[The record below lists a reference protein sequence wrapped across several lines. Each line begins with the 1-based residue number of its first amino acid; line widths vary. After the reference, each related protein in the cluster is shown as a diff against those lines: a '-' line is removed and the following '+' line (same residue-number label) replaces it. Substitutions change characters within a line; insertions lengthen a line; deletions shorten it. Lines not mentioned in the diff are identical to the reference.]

1 MVQRKRQNPKQNQRL
16 ALGGRSGSRPRR
28 PPSFQADQDGP
39 VWIYGHHPVLEAL
52 RNPARIRRRLVAT
65 RNAARDL
72 PAGAEPEVLDPRAI
86 DRLLPDGAVHQGLAL
101 LADPLQPPPLET
113 LFEARRSLVFLD
125 HVSDPHN
132 VGAILRSAAA
142 FGAGAVITTQRHAP
156 QVTGVLAK
164 SASGALEL
172 VPYVQIRNL
181 ADALIAA
188 REAGYVRLG
197 LDERGEDLETALSA
211 TREYPV
217 ALVLG
222 AEGPGLRER
231 TRATCDRLVRL
242 PTSGPIGAL
251 NVSNAAAVALFAV
264 ARARA

>member
-1 MVQRKRQNPKQNQRL
+1 M
-16 ALGGRSGSRPRR
+16 RR
-28 PPSFQADQDGP
+28 PNRPNERP
-39 VWIYGHHPVLEAL
+39 VKTFERERPDPDAPLWIYGHHPVLEAL
-52 RNPARIRRRLVAT
+52 QNPLRVRHRLVAT

-72 PAGAEPEVLDPRAI
+72 PAGAEPELLDPREI
-86 DRLLPDGAVHQGLAL
+86 DRLLPEGAVHQGLGL
-101 LADPLQPPPLET
+101 LADPLEAPPLET
-113 LFEARRSLVFLD
+113 LFEGRRTLIFLD

-142 FGAGAVITTQRHAP
+142 FGAGAVVTTQRHAP
-156 QVTGVLAK
+156 HVTGVLAK
-164 SASGALEL
+164 SASGALEH

-188 REAGYVRLG
+188 HEAGYVRLG
-197 LDERGEDLETALSA
+197 LDERGEDLEAALSA
-211 TREYPV
+211 TRAFPV

-242 PTSGPIGAL
+242 PTSGAIGAL

-264 ARARA
+264 TRARS

>member
-1 MVQRKRQNPKQNQRL
+1 MVQRKRQNPLQNQRL
-16 ALGGRSGSRPRR
+16 AGIARR
-28 PPSFQADQDGP
+28 AVGIRGAAFSHPEPDAP
-39 VWIYGHHPVLEAL
+39 LWIYGHHPVLEAL
-52 RNPARIRRRLVAT
+52 KNPLRVKHRLVAT

-72 PAGAEPEVLDPRAI
+72 PEGATPEILDPREI
-86 DRLLPDGAVHQGLAL
+86 DRLLPEGAVHQGLAL
-101 LADPLQPPPLET
+101 LTLPLSTPDLSALLQG
-113 LFEARRSLVFLD
+113 RRTLVFLD

-132 VGAILRSAAA
+132 IGAILRSAAA

-164 SASGALEL
+164 SASGAIEH

-188 REAGYVRLG
+188 HEAGYVRLG
-197 LDERGEDLETALSA
+197 LDERGEDLGAALAA
-211 TREYPV
+211 TRAFPV
-217 ALVLG
+217 ALVFG

-242 PTSGPIGAL
+242 PTMGPIGAL
-251 NVSNAAAVALFAV
+251 NVSNAAAVALYAV
-264 ARARA
+264 ACART